1 MQIPKP
7 SESDKALFRSV
18 IPEAPGV
25 EVKPMFG
32 NLGAFV
38 NGNLF
43 AALFGSAIGIRLVD
57 EKSRAELE
65 TVEGTAPFGPSG
77 RPMRE
82 YLTLPASWSSEPDVI
97 ATWIARSLAE
107 VRLLPPKAARPRRSL
122 R

>member
-18 IPEAPGV
+18 IPDVPGV

-38 NGNLF
+38 NGNMF
-43 AALFGSAIGIRLVD
+43 AGMFGPAIGIRVLD
-57 EKSRAELE
+57 EAARKELAA
-65 TVEGTAPFGPSG
+65 TPGTAPFGPSE

-82 YLTLPASWSSEPDVI
+82 YLALPASWSSEPGLYS
-97 ATWIARSLAE
+97 AWIAQALADAE
-107 VRLLPPKAARPRRSL
+107 RLPPKKAAPRSKR
-122 R
+122 